1 MLKGNAI
8 IAISKFIE
16 QHIKDEYDITENLH
30 VIPRGVNT
38 DIFSLKRITQQG

>member
-8 IAISKFIE
+8 IAISKFIK
-16 QHIKDEYDITENLH
+16 QHIQGEYGVTKNIY

-38 DIFSLKRITQQG
+38 NIFS